1 MKKELVVFV
10 NSNEEGEAIRISRVD
25 DGTNRYMLL
34 SLGTNRMV
42 VDVEELM
49 DGLGAIGHY
58 STLFDQEERMKAMR
72 AKTQSSQQAPV
83 ARTNPIQKEEEFTF
97 VMDAPLRTGP
107 SASEIALE
115 AQTRHMQGDSFI
127 LKEK

>member
-34 SLGTNRMV
+34 SLGNNRMV

-72 AKTQSSQQAPV
+72 AKTQSSPQPPV
-83 ARTNPIQKEEEFTF
+83 ARTNPIQKEEEFTL

-115 AQTRHMQGDSFI
+115 AQTRHMQGESFV